1 MFLPFRHKLLNLV
14 WEYNGLFFIFSVEK
28 VICEF
33 DRDKKVFICFL
44 NIQII

>member
-1 MFLPFRHKLLNLV
+1 MAF
-14 WEYNGLFFIFSVEK
+14 FFIFSVEK